1 MSKDHKE
8 WILQA
13 EYDMETADIMFNAGR
28 YFYAVFM
35 CHLAIEKALKGI
47 FLLKL
52 GVIPPKTHNLVYL
65 LSSIGI
71 KPDKEVGISITKLNE
86 ASVVTRYPEDLKD
99 LQKDYTKEIV
109 EDIMKRG
116 KEALEWIKTRQ
127 WM

>member
-13 EYDMETADIMFNAGR
+13 EYDMETADIMFNSGR

-52 GVIPPKTHNLVYL
+52 GEIPPKTHNLIYL
-65 LSSIGI
+65 LNKINI
-71 KPDKEVGISITKLNE
+71 KPNEYIRGIITRLNE
-86 ASVVTRYPEDLKD
+86 TNIVTRYPDDLKS
-99 LQKDYTKEIV
+99 LQKDYSRDV
-109 EDIMKRG
+109 VANIMKRS
-116 KEALEWIKTRQ
+116 KEAFEWIKTLQ
-127 WM
+127 

>member
-13 EYDMETADIMFNAGR
+13 EYDMETADIMFDAGR

-65 LSSIGI
+65 INKI
-71 KPDKEVGISITKLNE
+71 DVKPDKNIIKIIAKLNE
-86 ASVVTRYPEDLKD
+86 ANVVTRYPENIKD

-109 EDIMKRG
+109 ENIIKRS
-116 KEALEWIKTRQ
+116 KEVLEWIKTLQ
-127 WM
+127 

>member
-13 EYDMETADIMFNAGR
+13 EYDMETADIMFSSGR

-52 GVIPPKTHNLVYL
+52 GEIPPKTHNLIYL
-65 LSSIGI
+65 LNMINI
-71 KPDKEVGISITKLNE
+71 KPDEYIRGIITRLNE
-86 ASVVTRYPEDLKD
+86 TNIVTRYPDDLKS
-99 LQKDYTKEIV
+99 LQKDYSRDV
-109 EDIMKRG
+109 VANIMKRS
-116 KEALEWIKTRQ
+116 KEAFEWIKTLQ
-127 WM
+127 

>member
-47 FLLKL
+47 FLLKT
-52 GVIPPKTHNLVYL
+52 GEIPPKTHNLIFL
-65 LSSIGI
+65 LSKTTIKPNEDIGI
-71 KPDKEVGISITKLNE
+71 FITELNE
-86 ASVVTRYPEDLKD
+86 ANITTRYPDDLRNM
-99 LQKDYTKEIV
+99 QKEYSKEIV
-109 EDIMKRG
+109 E
-116 KEALEWIKTRQ
+116 ES
-127 WM
+127 